1 MFQPG
6 RLIGDVFASIGIV
19 LAVAGLGLLAVQY
32 LVWLKTDV
40 WRSINVRRVFDAMSV
55 PTFQPIDAVLKSP
68 LWVAIFGVGLVFI
81 WVAAEVYERDAR

>member
-55 PTFQPIDAVLKSP
+55 PTFQPIDAVLESP

-81 WVAAEVYERDAR
+81 WVAAEVYERS